1 MKRKLISLIIAF
13 SAIIMM
19 NAQAQETQEAPLD
32 TLTRHV
38 SAIRSELDVL
48 KRIKVT
54 GYIQAQ
60 YQVADMADS
69 LGILN
74 GITSYAGGNFPR
86 GVDKRFQLRRARV
99 KFQYDSPFNDK
110 GISTSQFVLQ
120 FDVSQNGL
128 AIKDVYA
135 KFTDP
140 WSGWFSIT
148 AGMQNRPFGFEIQY
162 SSSLRESPER
172 GRMSQIIFPNERDLG
187 AMLTIQGPKA
197 SNWNWLSVTGGF
209 FNGTG
214 AASAPN
220 IVNGV
225 ASGTSNTSDFD
236 KFKDFIGRVA
246 VSRSTK
252 NEKVKWGLGASMYNG
267 GYRIDTVNIYKSGA
281 DSLGVEGFV
290 LDLKKSDN
298 AKATDWLT
306 RKEVKREYVG
316 ADAQVSIDWAIGI
329 TALRGEYIQGTQPG
343 TSGSSTSTMV
353 AVSSDI
359 YKRNFNGA
367 YFYFLQNI
375 MQSPFQLIVKYD
387 WYDPNT
393 NVAGDDIAKVA
404 GKRSFTDAAGV
415 VTTYTMPKTNATDIK
430 YTTLGLGLAYRW
442 DANVKITA
450 YYDMVTNE
458 TTNAST
464 TTAGVTTFNLPGYQ
478 KDLHDNV
485 FTLRAQVKF

>member
-1 MKRKLISLIIAF
+1 MKRKFTLLLIAF
-13 SAIIMM
+13 STLTIIKG
-19 NAQAQETQEAPLD
+19 QAQETQEAPLD
-32 TLTRHV
+32 TLTRSV
-38 SAIRSELDVL
+38 SSIRSELDVL
-48 KRIKVT
+48 KRIKIS

-69 LGILN
+69 LGIAN

-86 GVDKRFQLRRARV
+86 GVDKRFQLRRGRV
-99 KFQYDSPFNDK
+99 KFQYDAQNNDK
-110 GISTSQFVLQ
+110 GFSTSQYVLQ
-120 FDVSQNGL
+120 FDVSQGGL
-128 AIKDVYA
+128 TIKDVYA

-140 WSGWFSIT
+140 WSGWVSIT

-172 GRMSQIIFPNERDLG
+172 GRMSQIIFPNDRDLG
-187 AMLTIQGPKA
+187 AMLTIQGPKT
-197 SNWNWLSVTGGF
+197 SNWNWLSISGGY

-214 AASAPN
+214 GPSA
-220 IVNGV
+220 G
-225 ASGTSNTSDFD
+225 ANTSDFD

-246 VSRSTK
+246 VTRANKSER
-252 NEKVKWGLGASMYNG
+252 VKWGVGASIYNG
-267 GYRIDTVNIYKSGA
+267 GFRIDTVNIYKPGTDTA
-281 DSLGVEGFV
+281 GTDGFV
-290 LDLKKSDN
+290 LDVKKADN

-306 RKEVKREYVG
+306 RKAAKREYIG
-316 ADAQVSIDWAIGI
+316 ADAQVSIDWLIGI
-329 TALRGEYIQGTQPG
+329 TTLRAEYIQGEQPSISG
-343 TSGSSTSTMV
+343 VASATPYGSPSATTSPSA
-353 AVSSDI
+353 AVTGDI

-375 MQSPFQLIVKYD
+375 LQTPFQLIVKYD

-393 NVAGDDIAKVA
+393 DIEGDAIGKTVKNSSTNTYKATNV
-404 GKRSFTDAAGV
+404 
-415 VTTYTMPKTNATDIK
+415 TDIK

-464 TTAGVTTFNLPGYQ
+464 ITAGVTTFNIPGYQ